1 MENKRSAAIGFIFIT
16 LLIDVVGFGIIIPVI
31 PSLITHLTG
40 NPDMSYSARIGGF
53 LLDFFLCIGY
63 VLVIN

>member
-40 NPDMSYSARIGGF
+40 NPDMSYSARIG
-53 LLDFFLCIGY
+53 
-63 VLVIN
+63 